1 MNNVDE
7 LNNKQAFVAVVGL
20 GYVGLPLAAALAEHF
35 KVIGFDNNE
44 AKISLL
50 KSGVDPTMEIGD
62 EKLQQSQMFLTSD
75 ERELAKANFII
86 VAVPTPIKVDH
97 TPDLDPVL
105 SASKIVGK
113 NLSRGTIVV
122 YESTVYP
129 GVTEEL
135 CVKELEQVSQL
146 KCGEDFFIGYSP
158 ERINPGDKVH
168 RLKNICKIVSGMNDE
183 VCDEIE
189 KLYATIVDRTYKA
202 KSIKIAEAAKLL
214 ENTQRDINIAFVN
227 EAAMIFDKMG
237 ISTKEVID
245 AMNTKWNSLG
255 FCPGLVGGHCIG
267 IDPYYLIYKASVNNS
282 SSELVS
288 FARKINNNM
297 SRFFVDAILQKLIQ
311 ERHAIKNDK
320 IYLFG
325 ITFKENCPDIR
336 NSRVIDI
343 INMLKD
349 YHITLNI
356 VDPYA
361 DKALVK
367 KLYGIDLIDYE
378 QIDDAD
384 CLIFTV
390 AHDVF
395 TKFSADK
402 IKAFTKNS
410 YDGNKSVI
418 IDIKNIYDKQALE
431 AKGLAYWG
439 L

>member
-1 MNNVDE
+1 MNNVE
-7 LNNKQAFVAVVGL
+7 KLRNKQASIAVVGL

-35 KVIGFDNNE
+35 KVIGFDNSE
-44 AKISLL
+44 AKIALL
-50 KSGVDPTMEIGD
+50 KSGIDPTMEIGD
-62 EKLQQSQMFLTSD
+62 EKLRQSSMFLTSD
-75 ERELAKANFII
+75 ERELSKANFII
-86 VAVPTPIKVDH
+86 VAVPTPIKIDH
-97 TPDLDPVL
+97 TPDLEPVL
-105 SASKIVGK
+105 SASKIVGS
-113 NLSRGTIVV
+113 NLSKHTIVV

-135 CVKELEQVSQL
+135 CVKELETASQL
-146 KCGEDFFIGYSP
+146 KCGEDFYVGYSP

-168 RLKNICKIVSGMNDE
+168 RLKNICKIVSGMTEE

-189 KLYATIVDRTYKA
+189 KLYATIVDHTYKA

-255 FCPGLVGGHCIG
+255 FRPGLVGGHCIG

-282 SSELVS
+282 SSEIVS

-349 YHITLNI
+349 YHITLNVI
-356 VDPYA
+356 DPYA

-395 TKFSADK
+395 AKFSVDK

-418 IDIKNIYDKQALE
+418 IDIKNMYDKTAVE
-431 AKGLAYWG
+431 AQGLAYWG